1 MAPKHKI
8 VVWNPKC
15 RYTIYKMIHH
25 KTKNPIYVGQTGN
38 TSRRKAGYRA
48 TVKAELKK
56 SEKIKALIVA
66 YVEECQS
73 LNINLRLETMS
84 EFPDG
89 VPADRG
95 HPPLSL
101 RPTRKPRVAA

>member
-56 SEKIKALIVA
+56 SEKIKTLILV
-66 YVEECQS
+66 S
-73 LNINLRLETMS
+73 K
-84 EFPDG
+84 
-89 VPADRG
+89 
-95 HPPLSL
+95 LSL
-101 RPTRKPRVAA
+101 SSRVCQATTFPAAGRVAERTIANSL